1 MKEIDA
7 EDLIAALSFTTV
19 LIATSSESVEH
30 LIRVALEARVLD
42 LSDQLAGTEL
52 IQGLLGER
60 ELLGKAVKVSQLAQ
74 EVLPSLLGFHSAVDL
89 RASFLED
96 RVAYTVPTIIA
107 TLRVDAGVAREI
119 TFQLTQDEAISVR
132 DRLSKE
138 IHRAELLTKWAERKS
153 SGPSTDS
160 SPGQD

>member
-1 MKEIDA
+1 LKEIDA

-74 EVLPSLLGFHSAVDL
+74 EVLPSL
-89 RASFLED
+89 
-96 RVAYTVPTIIA
+96 
-107 TLRVDAGVAREI
+107 
-119 TFQLTQDEAISVR
+119 
-132 DRLSKE
+132 
-138 IHRAELLTKWAERKS
+138 
-153 SGPSTDS
+153 
-160 SPGQD
+160 